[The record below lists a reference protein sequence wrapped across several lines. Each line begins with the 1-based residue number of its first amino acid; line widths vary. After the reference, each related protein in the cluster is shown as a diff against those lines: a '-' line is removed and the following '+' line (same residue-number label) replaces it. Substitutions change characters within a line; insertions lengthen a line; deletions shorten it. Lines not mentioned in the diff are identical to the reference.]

1 MAQYL
6 LIKKIMTELKFM
18 VDNLWILISA
28 LLVFIMHLGFSTLE
42 VGLTRQKNTVNVLF
56 KNMFISRN

>member
-1 MAQYL
+1 M
-6 LIKKIMTELKFM
+6 IELKFI

-28 LLVFIMHLGFSTLE
+28 LLVFIMHLGFSALE

-56 KNMFISRN
+56 LKIGLAFIFFV